1 MAKSKGGFTDFTDE
15 WRPSAEGAEA
25 EQKDLR
31 IKAKGAVIHIS
42 LRLTHEQWERVT
54 QLANAEGTSINRLAI
69 HAFSKLFQ
77 EKGLPAL

>member
-1 MAKSKGGFTDFTDE
+1 
-15 WRPSAEGAEA
+15 
-25 EQKDLR
+25 
-31 IKAKGAVIHIS
+31 VIHIS

>member
-1 MAKSKGGFTDFTDE
+1 MAKSKGSFTDFTDE
-15 WRPSAEGAEA
+15 WRPSTGSAEA

-31 IKAKGAVIHIS
+31 IKAKGDVIHIS

-69 HAFSKLFQ
+69 YAFSKLFQ

>member
-1 MAKSKGGFTDFTDE
+1 MAKSKGSFTDFTDE
-15 WRPSAEGAEA
+15 WRSSTGGAEA

-31 IKAKGAVIHIS
+31 IKAKGDMIHIS
-42 LRLTHEQWERVT
+42 LRLTHEQWELVT
-54 QLANAEGTSINRLAI
+54 QLAHAEGTSINRLEI